1 MVNQAKLN
9 LGEGEG
15 PGHGAPFGGEGLLH
29 RRRFDDGG
37 GGPAAPLAQLT
48 PGTVMHRDL
57 Y

>member
-1 MVNQAKLN
+1 MRSSGAVDYAEFQALFHHITALMVATAP
-9 LGEGEG
+9 EG
-15 PGHGAPFGGEGLLH
+15 
-29 RRRFDDGG
+29 DDGG